1 MDRVAK
7 ETQSLKNP
15 GEEAFL
21 FLSEEEYQAHREY
34 DTIRDI
40 VTPVTEPSPTAG
52 MSNEEKWRYYLFSA
66 PSDRQKKSTT
76 NQDPR

>member
-7 ETQSLKNP
+7 ETQSLRNP

-40 VTPVTEPSPTAG
+40 VTPVTVPSPTAG
-52 MSNEEKWRYYLFSA
+52 MSNEEKWHYYLFSRPSRSAGA
-66 PSDRQKKSTT
+66 PAS
-76 NQDPR
+76 PR